1 MFRLRSDLGVR
12 IDRRSDRIWST
23 SVTALCMALFL
34 TTYST
39 DLSAQWTYTQSEAP
53 TTPAPNGLLSVQTPT
68 TCSDGSQTLPSSGFL
83 KGGTVVTIDTSVTNT
98 GKCDSYLF
106 GSYVSTD
113 LHGVNLIWYFLQYP
127 SGASSYD
134 RFWGSSPYSLS
145 YDSRTPG
152 NGSGSKT
159 EYGLYQMGQYQLG
172 FQTNAMATSCNFA
185 TDSAVT
191 WKPVNVVACSP
202 KWLLAGNPAVNQHLP
217 PTSISLYV
225 PSDMW
230 DVLAHD
236 LSSPAIQAA
245 ADWNEQLAGTGV
257 SVTVVNYDCGTG
269 GNCIDLTTGDT
280 GSGCAMNTRHP
291 DLSTGNSTFHRRS
304 PCPPTLHPDRRRDF
318 AGHWHMSWAIS
329 LGWMST
335 TEASVH
341 RWTLRRRRTR
351 SWRR

>member
-1 MFRLRSDLGVR
+1 
-12 IDRRSDRIWST
+12 
-23 SVTALCMALFL
+23 
-34 TTYST
+34 
-39 DLSAQWTYTQSEAP
+39 
-53 TTPAPNGLLSVQTPT
+53 
-68 TCSDGSQTLPSSGFL
+68 
-83 KGGTVVTIDTSVTNT
+83 
-98 GKCDSYLF
+98 
-106 GSYVSTD
+106 
-113 LHGVNLIWYFLQYP
+113 
-127 SGASSYD
+127 
-134 RFWGSSPYSLS
+134 LS

-159 EYGLYQMGQYQLG
+159 EYGLYQMGQCQLG

-291 DLSTGNSTFHRRS
+291 DLSTGEFNLPSTITLPTDFASRSSARLRRTLAHELGHLLGLDEYDGSQCSPLDTATPANSIMAPVSSCTS
-304 PCPPTLHPDRRRDF
+304 TTDLTLSPTLNDVSP
-318 AGHWHMSWAIS
+318 IVQ
-329 LGWMST
+329 ST
-335 TEASVH
+335 YGSHV
-341 RWTLRRRRTR
+341 RTTCGF
-351 SWRR
+351 